1 MIWLPVTIPYVHKVV
16 LRGQLSEPIIELAG
30 QELNIMPP
38 SA

>member
-16 LRGQLSEPIIELAG
+16 LNGQLSEPIILAG
-30 QELNIMPP
+30 RELNIMPP